1 VDANSQHKKNFL
13 SRIALRQSISD
24 LLIGYHIFRVDA
36 PVFGGFLHFPLSGR
50 TASPLPPH
58 RTSPFFHAQNAPF
71 LQIEIAVFLRIGVF
85 FYNFEVLLKIFAKSL
100 DRASSA

>member
-1 VDANSQHKKNFL
+1 MGEAMPDSP
-13 SRIALRQSISD
+13 SPGPS
-24 LLIGYHIFRVDA
+24 IFR
-36 PVFGGFLHFPLSGR
+36 
-50 TASPLPPH
+50 
-58 RTSPFFHAQNAPF
+58 AQNAPF

>member
-1 VDANSQHKKNFL
+1 MGEAVPD
-13 SRIALRQSISD
+13 
-24 LLIGYHIFRVDA
+24 
-36 PVFGGFLHFPLSGR
+36 FPLTGR
-50 TASPLPPH
+50 VHFSALKTH
-58 RTSPFFHAQNAPF
+58 PF

>member
-1 VDANSQHKKNFL
+1 M
-13 SRIALRQSISD
+13 
-24 LLIGYHIFRVDA
+24 IGQN
-36 PVFGGFLHFPLSGR
+36 GGGG
-50 TASPLPPH
+50 AGLPPH
-58 RTSPFFHAQNAPF
+58 RARPFFHAQNAPF

>member
-1 VDANSQHKKNFL
+1 MHLFLVDFCIFL
-13 SRIALRQSISD
+13 FPVNPKRVM
-24 LLIGYHIFRVDA
+24 IGQN
-36 PVFGGFLHFPLSGR
+36 GGGG
-50 TASPLPPH
+50 AGLPPH
-58 RTSPFFHAQNAPF
+58 RARPFFHAQNAPF